1 MGHVDDSP
9 GRATKG
15 ARGKRKRVY
24 HRDPART
31 IRDSVHRP
39 PGRSFDDTAPTMPEA
54 RLDSSRPGIPRGT
67 VVASVRCLWSFAMRL
82 ARLMISVGS
91 FAASTLALPNLASAD
106 VGRQSA
112 SGVAK
117 GTIGGALLGA
127 ELVLAIEAAADVESP
142 WAYLGGGLAGAA
154 AGGVGGYFVEQNAS
168 PRVSMLLLAG
178 GLTLAIPT
186 TVAVLSATA
195 YEPPADYLVDAPP
208 SDEPIAD
215 PPQPASAPAAPG
227 APAATPAPTPGPGA
241 APPPTSPAPTSSQRR
256 HPSRRVARVRPLYL
270 TPPALLDFSPGRLAL
285 SIPAVEIT
293 GTYTERELVMFGLEQ
308 KTEVRVPFL
317 NILF

>member
-1 MGHVDDSP
+1 
-9 GRATKG
+9 
-15 ARGKRKRVY
+15 
-24 HRDPART
+24 
-31 IRDSVHRP
+31 
-39 PGRSFDDTAPTMPEA
+39 
-54 RLDSSRPGIPRGT
+54 
-67 VVASVRCLWSFAMRL
+67 MRL
-82 ARLMISVGS
+82 ARLVISVGS
-91 FAASTLALPNLASAD
+91 FAASTLALPNLVSAD
-106 VGRQSA
+106 VGRTAA

-127 ELVLAIEAAADVESP
+127 ELVLAVEAAADVESP

-195 YEPPADYLVDAPP
+195 YEPPADYLVDAP
-208 SDEPIAD
+208 SDEPVAD
-215 PPQPASAPAAPG
+215 PPQPTPAAPG

-241 APPPTSPAPTSSQRR
+241 APPPTSPAPTSSHRR

-285 SIPAVEIT
+285 SVPAVEIT
-293 GTYTERELVMFGLEQ
+293 GTYTERELVMYGLEQ

>member
-1 MGHVDDSP
+1 
-9 GRATKG
+9 
-15 ARGKRKRVY
+15 
-24 HRDPART
+24 
-31 IRDSVHRP
+31 
-39 PGRSFDDTAPTMPEA
+39 
-54 RLDSSRPGIPRGT
+54 
-67 VVASVRCLWSFAMRL
+67 MRL
-82 ARLMISVGS
+82 ARLVLSVAS
-91 FAASTLALPNLASAD
+91 FAAFSLALSNPAHAD
-106 VGRQSA
+106 IGRKAA

-127 ELVLAIEAAADVESP
+127 ELVLAVEAAADVQSP

-195 YEPPADYLVDAPP
+195 YEPPADYLQDAPP
-208 SDEPIAD
+208 VDEPVAD
-215 PPQPASAPAAPG
+215 PPQPST
-227 APAATPAPTPGPGA
+227 PAATPAPAPAPNTTPAPTPAPDA
-241 APPPTSPAPTSSQRR
+241 APAPTSPAPSSSRRR
-256 HPSRRVARVRPLYL
+256 HPSRRIAHVRPLRL

-285 SIPAVEIT
+285 GVPAVEIT
-293 GTYTERELVMFGLEQ
+293 GTYTRAELSMYGLEQ